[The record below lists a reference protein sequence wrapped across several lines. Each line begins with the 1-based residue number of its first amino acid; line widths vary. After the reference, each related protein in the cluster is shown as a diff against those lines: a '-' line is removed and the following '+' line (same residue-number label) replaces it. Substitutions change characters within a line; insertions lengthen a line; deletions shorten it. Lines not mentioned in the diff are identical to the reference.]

1 MQIAHTSQGLLG
13 KYNKMAKFATA
24 LVAASLLSEPVMG
37 VTLQSEV
44 FDDIEIAGDN
54 EKVRCKYCHGT
65 SKSEFCCLNQMD
77 QMEFAE
83 TENYYVGQYP
93 QMHPSSNQMMH
104 QRPMYPQM
112 MNMNKQMMGQPMNMQ
127 NNNVN
132 MNMP

>member
-1 MQIAHTSQGLLG
+1 
-13 KYNKMAKFATA
+13 MAKFATA

-54 EKVRCKYCHGT
+54 EK
-65 SKSEFCCLNQMD
+65 MD

-104 QRPMYPQM
+104 
-112 MNMNKQMMGQPMNMQ
+112 
-127 NNNVN
+127 
-132 MNMP
+132 